1 MVIDTEIQPIN
12 LSVMKQIK
20 AILYLAVLTAM
31 VSACS
36 EDELAD
42 NTQPSGKVPMEFYAN
57 TDASTRTE
65 LTTGNAVYWEANDAI
80 SLFDPIGDNN
90 LFYTTESGPIVT
102 FTGEATPAEGTYY
115 ALYPYDE
122 NAQIE
127 GTTITTTLPAE
138 QDAREGSFAHGL
150 NPSIATADD
159 TNNLYFKNVCALVKF
174 TLDGSITTTIT
185 KATLCGNNGE
195 ALAGTLTIDA
205 SQENPIANVD
215 PEWAGI
221 EIALKGN
228 LIAGKTYYFVTAPAT
243 LNKGLTLSLYDD
255 KGNVWKKEGTQ
266 SATLTASRILNLGIM
281 QPENFIPAKGYEEI
295 NGIYHIYNA
304 DGLKAWASDA
314 DVLNKNVILEKDI
327 DLTNVDW
334 TPVGSDMNTG
344 TGYAGDFNGNG
355 KFIYNLV
362 VESNA
367 SNVGF
372 FGGLAEKAKVHNVKF
387 ANAQITATSGGA
399 YAGVIAGSSMGKIES
414 CNVRS
419 STISG
424 IYAGAIVGNNS
435 VQVNGCN
442 ALDVTIHADKQGGQ
456 AGGIAGVSHGKIE
469 YCTVSGKSLITANA
483 SNSRAGG
490 IVGYTSEEGGV
501 STSGRLLKCA
511 VDGATISGYWAGG
524 IAGENSF
531 GIVAQCIANRVT
543 VTHNTSET
551 SSRLG
556 GVVGYNTR
564 GDVVASYAAY
574 STIGRQDLTSEA
586 MGGIVG
592 YNYNGAASVYGCYST
607 HVSLMGTTQGSES
620 GVGSIAGYNS
630 GHIISC
636 YAILPDNVKDISL
649 VGKYTLYTAPEH
661 CVEAGNT
668 DYTTLIT
675 NVPNLIADD
684 KSVWEAAKI
693 WDLTASGSPAIISD
707 YICNPPANQP

>member
-1 MVIDTEIQPIN
+1 
-12 LSVMKQIK
+12 MKQIK
-20 AILYLAVLTAM
+20 AIFYLAVLTAM

-42 NTQPSGKVPMEFYAN
+42 NTQSSGKVPMEFYAN

-90 LFYTTESGPIVT
+90 RFYTTESGPSVT
-102 FTGEATPAEGTYY
+102 FTGKAAPVEGTYY
-115 ALYPYDE
+115 ALYPYDA
-122 NAQIE
+122 NAQIK

-138 QDAREGSFAHGL
+138 QMARAGSFAQGL
-150 NPSIATADD
+150 NPSVATADA
-159 TNNLYFKNVCALVKF
+159 TNNLCFKNVCALVKF
-174 TLDGSITTTIT
+174 TLVENITTTIT

-205 SQENPIANVD
+205 TASTPIAMADTSFGQTV
-215 PEWAGI
+215 I
-221 EIALKGN
+221 ELNGP
-228 LIAGKTYYFVTAPAT
+228 LTPGTTYYFVTAPAT
-243 LNKGLTLSLYDD
+243 LSNGLTLSFYDN
-255 KGNVWKKEGTQ
+255 KGGVWKKPGN
-266 SATLTASRILNLGIM
+266 ATAILEAGRILNLGIM

-314 DVLNKNVILEKDI
+314 DVLNKSVILEKDI
-327 DLTNVDW
+327 DLTGVEW

-344 TGYAGDFNGNG
+344 YTGDFNGNG

-362 VESNA
+362 VKSDA

-387 ANAQITATSGGA
+387 ANAQVTATSGAA

-419 STISG
+419 SQVAG
-424 IYAGAIVGNNS
+424 HYAGAIVGNNS

-442 ALDVTIHADKQGGQ
+442 ALDVEVSATHA
-456 AGGIAGVSHGKIE
+456 AGGIAGASYGKTE
-469 YCTVSGKSLITANA
+469 YCSVSGNSHITTTG
-483 SNSRAGG
+483 SSTRAGG
-490 IVGYTSEEGGV
+490 IIGTSSQEGGV

-511 VDGATISGYWAGG
+511 VDGATISGTMAGG

-543 VTHNTSET
+543 VTHNSSEAST
-551 SSRLG
+551 RLG

>member
-1 MVIDTEIQPIN
+1 
-12 LSVMKQIK
+12 MKQIK

-90 LFYTTESGPIVT
+90 RFYTTESGPSVT

-138 QDAREGSFAHGL
+138 QMARAGSFAQGL
-150 NPSIATADD
+150 NPSVATADA
-159 TNNLYFKNVCALVKF
+159 TNNLCFKNVCALVKF

-243 LNKGLTLSLYDD
+243 LNKGLILSLYDN

-266 SATLTASRILNLGIM
+266 SATLTASRILNLGTM
-281 QPENFIPAKGYEEI
+281 RLDNFEPAQGYEVI
-295 NGIYHIYNA
+295 DGTYHIYNA
-304 DGLKAWASDA
+304 DGLKVWASNA
-314 DVLNKNVILEKDI
+314 DVLNKSVILEKDI
-327 DLTNVDW
+327 DLTGVEW

-344 TGYAGDFNGNG
+344 YAGEFNGNG

-362 VESNA
+362 VESDA

-387 ANAQITATSGGA
+387 ANAQVTATSGAA

-419 STISG
+419 SQVAG
-424 IYAGAIVGNNS
+424 HYAGAIVGNNS
-435 VQVNGCN
+435 VQVNECN
-442 ALDVTIHADKQGGQ
+442 ALDVQVTATYA
-456 AGGIAGVSHGKIE
+456 AGGIAGVNYGKIE
-469 YCTVSGKSLITANA
+469 YCTLSGHSTIVANG
-483 SNSRAGG
+483 NSPRAGG
-490 IVGYTSEEGGV
+490 IVGETAEQSGV
-501 STSGRLLKCA
+501 TTSGRLLKCA
-511 VDGATISGYWAGG
+511 VDGAIISATWAGG

-531 GIVAQCIANRVT
+531 GIVAQCVANDVT
-543 VTHNTSET
+543 VIHQASNASFY
-551 SSRLG
+551 LG

-564 GDVVASYAAY
+564 GDVVASYSAY
-574 STIGRQDLTSEA
+574 STIGTEKLISEA

-592 YNYNGAASVYGCYST
+592 YNNNSSSNVYGCYST
-607 HVSLMGTTQGSES
+607 HVSLLGT
-620 GVGSIAGYNS
+620 VNNRGSIAGYTG
-630 GHIISC
+630 GHVTSC
-636 YAILPDNVKDISL
+636 YAVLPDDVTDVNL
-649 VGKYTLYTAPEH
+649 VGKSDTYAPDH
-661 CVEAGNT
+661 CVATGDINYSALT
-668 DYTTLIT
+668 D
-675 NVPNLIADD
+675 NVPNLTASDG
-684 KSVWEAAKI
+684 SVWEAVKI
-693 WDLTASGSPAIISD
+693 WDLTASGTPTIVST
-707 YICNPPANQP
+707 YICEPPATKP

>member
-1 MVIDTEIQPIN
+1 
-12 LSVMKQIK
+12 MKQIK

-65 LTTGNAVYWEANDAI
+65 LTTENAVHWEANDTI
-80 SLFDPIGDNN
+80 SLFDPTGANN
-90 LFYTTESGPIVT
+90 QFSTTQSGPSVT
-102 FTGEATPAEGTYY
+102 FTGEAIPAEGTYY
-115 ALYPYDE
+115 ALYPYDT
-122 NAQIE
+122 NAQIK

-138 QDAREGSFAHGL
+138 QMARAGSFAQGL
-150 NPSIATADD
+150 NPSVATADA
-159 TNNLYFKNVCALVKF
+159 TNNLCFKNVCALVKF

-205 SQENPIANVD
+205 SQENPITNVD

-266 SATLTASRILNLGIM
+266 SATLTASRILNLGTM
-281 QPENFIPAKGYEEI
+281 QPDNFEPAQGYEVI
-295 NGIYHIYNA
+295 DGTYHIYNA
-304 DGLKAWASDA
+304 DGLKVWASNA
-314 DVLNKNVILEKDI
+314 DVLNKSVILEKDI
-327 DLTNVDW
+327 DLTGVEW
-334 TPVGSDMNTG
+334 IPVGSDKNTG

-362 VESNA
+362 VESDA

-372 FGGLAEKAKVHNVKF
+372 FGGLAAGGTVHDVKF
-387 ANAQITATSGGA
+387 ANAQVTANSGGA

-419 STISG
+419 SQVTG
-424 IYAGAIVGNNS
+424 HYAGAIVGNNS

-442 ALDVTIHADKQGGQ
+442 ALDVEVSATHA
-456 AGGIAGVSHGKIE
+456 AGGIAGANYGKTE
-469 YCTVSGKSLITANA
+469 YCSVSGNSHITTTG
-483 SNSRAGG
+483 SSTRAGG
-490 IVGYTSEEGGV
+490 IVGISSQEGSV

-543 VTHNTSET
+543 VTHNSSQP

-564 GDVVASYAAY
+564 GDVVASYSAY
-574 STIGRQDLTSEA
+574 STIGTEKLISEA

-592 YNYNGAASVYGCYST
+592 YNNNSSSNVYGCYST
-607 HVSLMGTTQGSES
+607 HVSLLGT
-620 GVGSIAGYNS
+620 VNNRGSIAGYTG
-630 GHIISC
+630 GHVTSC
-636 YAILPDNVKDISL
+636 YAILPDGVTGISL
-649 VGKYTLYTAPEH
+649 VGGGSFSSDH
-661 CVEAGNT
+661 CVDAGGANYEVLVT
-668 DYTTLIT
+668 GVD
-675 NVPNLIADD
+675 NLTASDG
-684 KSVWEAAKI
+684 SVWEAVKI
-693 WDLTASGSPAIISD
+693 WDLTASGTPTIVST
-707 YICNPPANQP
+707 YICEPPATKP

>member
-1 MVIDTEIQPIN
+1 
-12 LSVMKQIK
+12 MKQIT

-57 TDASTRTE
+57 TDVSTRTE
-65 LTTGNAVYWEANDAI
+65 LITDNAVHWEANDAI
-80 SLFDPIGDNN
+80 SLFDPKGDNN
-90 LFYTTESGPIVT
+90 RFYTTESGPRVT
-102 FTGEATPAEGTYY
+102 FTGEATPADGTYY
-115 ALYPYDE
+115 ALYPYNT
-122 NAQIE
+122 NALIE

-138 QDAREGSFAHGL
+138 QDAREGSFAQGL
-150 NPSIATADD
+150 NPSVATADA
-159 TNNLYFKNVCALVKF
+159 TNSLYFKNVCALVKF
-174 TLDGSITTTIT
+174 TLAESATTTIT

-195 ALAGTLTIDA
+195 ALAGALTIDA
-205 SQENPIANVD
+205 AVSTPIAMADTNFGQTV
-215 PEWAGI
+215 I
-221 EIALKGN
+221 ELNGS
-228 LIAGKTYYFVTAPAT
+228 LTPGSTYYFVTAPVS
-243 LNKGLTLSLYDD
+243 LSKGLTLSLYDD
-255 KGNVWKKEGTQ
+255 KGNVWKKQ
-266 SATLTASRILNLGIM
+266 STTNATLKASHILNLGLI
-281 QPENFIPAKGYEEI
+281 IPGKFEPTQGYEMI
-295 NGIYHIYNA
+295 DDIYHIYNA
-304 DGLKAWASDA
+304 DGLKAWASNT
-314 DVLNKNVILEKDI
+314 DVLNKDVILEKDI
-327 DLTNVDW
+327 DLTGVEW

-344 TGYAGDFNGNG
+344 YAGEFNGNG
-355 KFIYNLV
+355 KFIYNLTINST
-362 VESNA
+362 E

-372 FGGLAEKAKVHNVKF
+372 FGGLAAGGTVHDVKF
-387 ANAQITATSGGA
+387 ANAQVTANSGGT

-419 STISG
+419 SQVTG
-424 IYAGAIVGNNS
+424 HYAGAIVGNNS

-442 ALDVTIHADKQGGQ
+442 ALDVEVSATHA
-456 AGGIAGVSHGKIE
+456 AGGIAGANYGKTE
-469 YCTVSGKSLITANA
+469 YCSVSGNSHITTTG
-483 SNSRAGG
+483 SSTRAGG
-490 IVGYTSEEGGV
+490 IVGISSQEGSV

-511 VDGATISGYWAGG
+511 VDGATILGTWAGG
-524 IAGENSF
+524 IAGDNSF

-543 VTHNTSET
+543 VIHNTSET

-668 DYTTLIT
+668 DYATLIT

-693 WDLTASGSPAIISD
+693 WDLTASGSPAIVSD

>member
-1 MVIDTEIQPIN
+1 
-12 LSVMKQIK
+12 MKQIK

-65 LTTGNAVYWEANDAI
+65 LTTGNAVYWEANDTI
-80 SLFDPIGDNN
+80 SLFDPTGANN
-90 LFYTTESGPIVT
+90 QFSTTQSGPSVT
-102 FTGEATPAEGTYY
+102 FTGEAIPAEGTYY
-115 ALYPYDE
+115 ALYPYDA
-122 NAQIE
+122 NAQIK

-138 QDAREGSFAHGL
+138 QDAREGSFAQGL
-150 NPSIATADD
+150 NPSVATADAQH
-159 TNNLYFKNVCALVKF
+159 NLCFKNVCALVKF
-174 TLDGSITTTIT
+174 TLVENITTTIT

-243 LNKGLTLSLYDD
+243 LNKGLILSLYDN

-266 SATLTASRILNLGIM
+266 SATLTASRILNLGTM
-281 QPENFIPAKGYEEI
+281 RLDNFEPAQGYEVI
-295 NGIYHIYNA
+295 DGTYHIYNA
-304 DGLKAWASDA
+304 DGLKVWASNA
-314 DVLNKNVILEKDI
+314 DVLNKSVILEKDI
-327 DLTNVDW
+327 DLTGVKW
-334 TPVGSDMNTG
+334 TSVGSDMNTG
-344 TGYAGDFNGNG
+344 TGYAGDFDGNG

-362 VESNA
+362 VKSDA

-387 ANAQITATSGGA
+387 ANAQVTATSGAA

-419 STISG
+419 SQVAG
-424 IYAGAIVGNNS
+424 HYAGAIVGNNS

-442 ALDVTIHADKQGGQ
+442 ALDVEVSATHA
-456 AGGIAGVSHGKIE
+456 AGGIAGANYGKTE
-469 YCTVSGKSLITANA
+469 YCSVSGNSHITTTG
-483 SNSRAGG
+483 SSTRAGG
-490 IVGYTSEEGGV
+490 IVGISSQEGSV

-511 VDGATISGYWAGG
+511 VDGATILGTWAGG
-524 IAGENSF
+524 IAGDNSF

-543 VTHNTSET
+543 VIHNTSET

>member
-1 MVIDTEIQPIN
+1 
-12 LSVMKQIK
+12 MKQIK

-42 NTQPSGKVPMEFYAN
+42 NTRPSGKVPMEFYAN

-90 LFYTTESGPIVT
+90 RFYTTESGPSVT
-102 FTGEATPAEGTYY
+102 FTGKAAPVEGTYY
-115 ALYPYDE
+115 ALYPYDA

-138 QDAREGSFAHGL
+138 QDAREGSFAQGL
-150 NPSIATADD
+150 NPSVATADA
-159 TNNLYFKNVCALVKF
+159 TNNLCFKNVCALVKF

-228 LIAGKTYYFVTAPAT
+228 LIAGKNYYFVTAPAT
-243 LNKGLTLSLYDD
+243 LSNGITLTLYNSDGYI
-255 KGNVWKKEGTQ
+255 WKREGTQ
-266 SATLTASRILNLGIM
+266 SATFTASRILNLGTM
-281 QPENFIPAKGYEEI
+281 QPDEFEPEQGYEVI
-295 NGIYHIYNA
+295 DGTYHIYNA
-304 DGLKAWASDA
+304 KGLQAWASDT
-314 DVLNKNVILEKDI
+314 DVLNKSVILEKDI

-334 TPVGSDMNTG
+334 TPVGSNMNTG
-344 TGYAGDFNGNG
+344 TGYAGDFDGNG

-362 VESNA
+362 VESDA

-387 ANAQITATSGGA
+387 ANAQVTATSGAA

-419 STISG
+419 SQVAG
-424 IYAGAIVGNNS
+424 HYAGAIVGNNS

-442 ALDVTIHADKQGGQ
+442 ALDVEVSATHA
-456 AGGIAGVSHGKIE
+456 AGGIAGASYGKTE
-469 YCTVSGKSLITANA
+469 YCSVSGNSHITTTG
-483 SNSRAGG
+483 SSTRAGG
-490 IVGYTSEEGGV
+490 IIGTSSQEGGV

-543 VTHNTSET
+543 VTHNSSQP

-564 GDVVASYAAY
+564 GDVVASYSAY
-574 STIGRQDLTSEA
+574 STIGTEKLISEA

-592 YNYNGAASVYGCYST
+592 YNNNSSSNVYGCYST
-607 HVSLMGTTQGSES
+607 HVSLLGT
-620 GVGSIAGYNS
+620 VNNRGSIAGYTG
-630 GHIISC
+630 GHVTSC
-636 YAILPDNVKDISL
+636 YAILPDGVTGISL
-649 VGKYTLYTAPEH
+649 VGGGSFSSDH
-661 CVEAGNT
+661 CVDAGGANYEVLVT
-668 DYTTLIT
+668 GVD
-675 NVPNLIADD
+675 NLTASDG
-684 KSVWEAAKI
+684 SVWEAVKI
-693 WDLTASGSPAIISD
+693 WDLTASGTPTIVST
-707 YICNPPANQP
+707 YICEPPATKP

>member
-1 MVIDTEIQPIN
+1 
-12 LSVMKQIK
+12 MKQIK

-65 LTTGNAVYWEANDAI
+65 LTTGNAVYWEANDTI

-90 LFYTTESGPIVT
+90 RFYTTESGPSVT
-102 FTGEATPAEGTYY
+102 FTGKAAPAEGTYY
-115 ALYPYDE
+115 ALYPYDT

-138 QDAREGSFAHGL
+138 QDAREGSFAQGL
-150 NPSIATADD
+150 NPSVATADA

-205 SQENPIANVD
+205 TASTPIAMADTSFGQTV
-215 PEWAGI
+215 I
-221 EIALKGN
+221 ELNGPFTP
-228 LIAGKTYYFVTAPAT
+228 GTTYYFVTAPAT
-243 LNKGLTLSLYDD
+243 LSNGLTLSFYDN
-255 KGNVWKKEGTQ
+255 KGGVWKKPGN
-266 SATLTASRILNLGIM
+266 ATAILEAGRILNLGIM

-304 DGLKAWASDA
+304 DGLKVWASNA
-314 DVLNKNVILEKDI
+314 DVLNKSVILEKDI
-327 DLTNVDW
+327 DLTGVKW
-334 TPVGSDMNTG
+334 TSVGSDMNTG
-344 TGYAGDFNGNG
+344 TGYAGDFDGNG

-362 VESNA
+362 VKSDA

-372 FGGLAEKAKVHNVKF
+372 FGGLAAGGTVHDMKF
-387 ANAQITATSGGA
+387 ANAQVTANSGGA

-419 STISG
+419 SQVAG
-424 IYAGAIVGNNS
+424 HYAGAIVGNNS

-442 ALDVTIHADKQGGQ
+442 ALDVEVSATHA
-456 AGGIAGVSHGKIE
+456 AGGIAGASYGKTE
-469 YCTVSGKSLITANA
+469 YCSVSGNSHITTTG
-483 SNSRAGG
+483 SSTRAGG
-490 IVGYTSEEGGV
+490 IIGTSSQEGGV

-511 VDGATISGYWAGG
+511 VDGATISGTMAGG

-543 VTHNTSET
+543 VTHNSSEAST
-551 SSRLG
+551 RLG

>member
-1 MVIDTEIQPIN
+1 
-12 LSVMKQIK
+12 MKQIK

-90 LFYTTESGPIVT
+90 RFYTTESGPSVT
-102 FTGEATPAEGTYY
+102 FTGKAAPVEGTYY
-115 ALYPYDE
+115 ALYPYDA
-122 NAQIE
+122 NAQIK

-138 QDAREGSFAHGL
+138 QMARAGSFAQGL
-150 NPSIATADD
+150 NPSVATADA

-266 SATLTASRILNLGIM
+266 SATLTASRILNLGTM
-281 QPENFIPAKGYEEI
+281 RLDNFEPAQGYEEI

-304 DGLKAWASDA
+304 DGLKAWASNA
-314 DVLNKNVILEKDI
+314 DVLNKSVILEKDI
-327 DLTNVDW
+327 DLTGVEW

-344 TGYAGDFNGNG
+344 YTGDFNGNG

-372 FGGLAEKAKVHNVKF
+372 FSGLAAGGTVHDVKF
-387 ANAQITATSGGA
+387 ANAQITATSEAA
-399 YAGVIAGSSMGKIES
+399 YAGVIAGSSLGRIDS
-414 CNVRS
+414 CNVRN
-419 STISG
+419 STVSG
-424 IYAGAIVGNNS
+424 KYAGAIVGNNS

-442 ALDVTIHADKQGGQ
+442 ALDVTVHADQQDGQ

-469 YCTVSGKSLITANA
+469 YCTVSGQSFITANA

-490 IVGYTSEEGGV
+490 IAGYTSEEGSV

-511 VDGATISGYWAGG
+511 VDGATISGTWAGG
-524 IAGENSF
+524 IAGDNSF

-543 VTHNTSET
+543 VTHNLSEAST
-551 SSRLG
+551 RLG

-574 STIGRQDLTSEA
+574 STIGGQDLTSEA

-592 YNYNGAASVYGCYST
+592 YNYNKTASVYGCYAT
-607 HVSLMGTTQGSES
+607 HVSLMGTTQGNES
-620 GVGSIAGYNS
+620 GVGSIAGYTS

-636 YAILPDNVKDISL
+636 YAILPDNAKDISL
-649 VGKYTLYTAPEH
+649 VGKYTLYAPEH

-668 DYTTLIT
+668 DYTTLISD
-675 NVPNLIADD
+675 VPNLTADD

-693 WDLTASGSPAIISD
+693 WDLTASGSPAIVST

>member
-1 MVIDTEIQPIN
+1 
-12 LSVMKQIK
+12 MKQIK
-20 AILYLAVLTAM
+20 AIFYLAVLTAM

-65 LTTGNAVYWEANDAI
+65 LTTDNAVHWEANDTI

-90 LFYTTESGPIVT
+90 RFYTTQSGPIVT

-150 NPSIATADD
+150 NPSVATADA

-228 LIAGKTYYFVTAPAT
+228 LIAGKNYYFVTAPAT
-243 LNKGLTLSLYDD
+243 LSNGITLTLYNSDGYI
-255 KGNVWKKEGTQ
+255 WKREGTQ
-266 SATLTASRILNLGIM
+266 SATFTASRILNLGTM
-281 QPENFIPAKGYEEI
+281 QPGKFEPEQGYEVI
-295 NGIYHIYNA
+295 DGTYHIYNA
-304 DGLKAWASDA
+304 KGLQAWASDT
-314 DVLNKNVILEKDI
+314 DVLNKSVILEKDI

-344 TGYAGDFNGNG
+344 TGYAGDFDGNG

-387 ANAQITATSGGA
+387 ANAQVTATSGAA

-442 ALDVTIHADKQGGQ
+442 ALNVTIHADKQGGQ

-607 HVSLMGTTQGSES
+607 HVSLQGSVNGDEA
-620 GVGSIAGYNS
+620 GIGSIAGYTS
-630 GHIISC
+630 GHVTSC
-636 YAILPDNVKDISL
+636 YAILPDEVTGISL
-649 VGKYTLYTAPEH
+649 VGKGASNIDHCVAAGQGNYGTLIEGVDDLKAGDGSVWKAIEIWQFNAGETAPAINAEYLG
-661 CVEAGNT
+661 ENT
-668 DYTTLIT
+668 
-675 NVPNLIADD
+675 
-684 KSVWEAAKI
+684 
-693 WDLTASGSPAIISD
+693 
-707 YICNPPANQP
+707 AN

>member
-1 MVIDTEIQPIN
+1 
-12 LSVMKQIK
+12 MKQIK

-57 TDASTRTE
+57 TDASTRTI
-65 LTTGNAVYWEANDAI
+65 LTTDNAVHWEANDTI
-80 SLFDPIGDNN
+80 SLFDPTGANN
-90 LFYTTESGPIVT
+90 QFSTTQSGPSVT
-102 FTGEATPAEGTYY
+102 FTGEAIPAEGTYY
-115 ALYPYDE
+115 ALYPYDA
-122 NAQIE
+122 NAQIK

-255 KGNVWKKEGTQ
+255 KGNVWKKQ
-266 SATLTASRILNLGIM
+266 STTNATLKASHILNLGPII
-281 QPENFIPAKGYEEI
+281 PGNFEPTQGYEMI
-295 NGIYHIYNA
+295 DGIYHIYNA
-304 DGLKAWASDA
+304 KGLQAWAQEIIADA
-314 DVLNKNVILEKDI
+314 NVLNKDVILEKDI
-327 DLTNVDW
+327 DLTGVEW
-334 TPVGSDMNTG
+334 TPVGSDKNTG

-372 FGGLAEKAKVHNVKF
+372 FGGLAAGGTVHDVKF
-387 ANAQITATSGGA
+387 ANAKVSSSNGA
-399 YAGVIAGSSMGKIES
+399 SYVGVVAGASLGKIED
-414 CNVRS
+414 CNVRNS
-419 STISG
+419 EVSG
-424 IYAGAIVGNNS
+424 NYAGAITGNNS
-435 VQVNGCN
+435 LQVNECN
-442 ALDVTIHADKQGGQ
+442 ALDVQVTATYA
-456 AGGIAGVSHGKIE
+456 AGGIAGVNYGKIE
-469 YCTVSGKSLITANA
+469 YCTLSGHSTIVANG
-483 SNSRAGG
+483 SSPRAGG
-490 IVGYTSEEGGV
+490 IVGETAEQSGV
-501 STSGRLLKCA
+501 TTSGRLLKCA
-511 VDGATISGYWAGG
+511 VDGAIISATWAGG

-531 GIVAQCIANRVT
+531 GIVAQCVANDVT
-543 VTHNTSET
+543 VIHQASNA
-551 SSRLG
+551 SSYLG

-564 GDVVASYAAY
+564 GDVVASYSAY
-574 STIGRQDLTSEA
+574 STIGTEKLISAA

-592 YNYNGAASVYGCYST
+592 YNNNSSSNVYGCYST
-607 HVSLMGTTQGSES
+607 HVSLLGTINDK
-620 GVGSIAGYNS
+620 GSIAGYTS
-630 GHIISC
+630 GHVTSC
-636 YAILPDNVKDISL
+636 YAVLPDDVTDVNL
-649 VGKYTLYTAPEH
+649 VGKSGTYAPDH
-661 CVEAGNT
+661 CVATGDINYSALT
-668 DYTTLIT
+668 D
-675 NVPNLIADD
+675 NVPNLTASDG
-684 KSVWEAAKI
+684 SVWEAAKI
-693 WDLTASGSPAIISD
+693 WDLTASGTPTIVST
-707 YICNPPANQP
+707 YICEPPATKP

>member
-1 MVIDTEIQPIN
+1 
-12 LSVMKQIK
+12 MKQVT

-57 TDASTRTE
+57 TDASTRTI
-65 LTTGNAVYWEANDAI
+65 LTTDNAVHWEANDTI
-80 SLFDPIGDNN
+80 SLFDPKGDNN
-90 LFYTTESGPIVT
+90 RFYTTESGPSVT

-266 SATLTASRILNLGIM
+266 SATLTASRILNLGTM
-281 QPENFIPAKGYEEI
+281 RLDNFEPAQGYEVI
-295 NGIYHIYNA
+295 DGTYHIYNA
-304 DGLKAWASDA
+304 DGLKVWASNA
-314 DVLNKNVILEKDI
+314 DVLNKSVILEKDI
-327 DLTNVDW
+327 DLTGVKW
-334 TPVGSDMNTG
+334 TSVGSDMNTG

-362 VESNA
+362 VESDA

-372 FGGLAEKAKVHNVKF
+372 FGGLAAGGTVHDMKF
-387 ANAQITATSGGA
+387 ANAQVTANSGGA

-419 STISG
+419 SQVAG
-424 IYAGAIVGNNS
+424 HYAGAITGNNS
-435 VQVNGCN
+435 LQVNECN
-442 ALDVTIHADKQGGQ
+442 ALDVQVTATYA
-456 AGGIAGVSHGKIE
+456 AGGIAGVNYGKIE
-469 YCTVSGKSLITANA
+469 YCTLSGHSTIVANG
-483 SNSRAGG
+483 SSPRAGG
-490 IVGYTSEEGGV
+490 IVGETAEQSGV
-501 STSGRLLKCA
+501 TTSGRLLKCA
-511 VDGATISGYWAGG
+511 VDGAIISATWAGG

-531 GIVAQCIANRVT
+531 GIVAQCVANDVT
-543 VTHNTSET
+543 VIHQASNA
-551 SSRLG
+551 SSYLG

-564 GDVVASYAAY
+564 GDVVASYSAY
-574 STIGRQDLTSEA
+574 STIGTEKLISAA

-592 YNYNGAASVYGCYST
+592 YNNNSSSNVYGCYST
-607 HVSLMGTTQGSES
+607 HVSLLGT
-620 GVGSIAGYNS
+620 VNNRGSIAGYTG
-630 GHIISC
+630 GHVTSC
-636 YAILPDNVKDISL
+636 YAILPDGVTGISL
-649 VGKYTLYTAPEH
+649 VGGGSFSSDH
-661 CVEAGNT
+661 CVDAGGANYEVLVT
-668 DYTTLIT
+668 GVD
-675 NVPNLIADD
+675 NLTASDG
-684 KSVWEAAKI
+684 SVWEAVKI
-693 WDLTASGSPAIISD
+693 WDLTASGTPTIVST
-707 YICNPPANQP
+707 YICEPPATKP

>member
-1 MVIDTEIQPIN
+1 
-12 LSVMKQIK
+12 MKQIK

-57 TDASTRTE
+57 TDASTRTI
-65 LTTGNAVYWEANDAI
+65 LTTDNAVHWEANDAI
-80 SLFDPIGDNN
+80 SLFDPTGANN
-90 LFYTTESGPIVT
+90 QFSTTQSGPIVT

-150 NPSIATADD
+150 NPSIATADA
-159 TNNLYFKNVCALVKF
+159 TNNLCFKNVCALVKF
-174 TLDGSITTTIT
+174 TLVENITTTIT

-228 LIAGKTYYFVTAPAT
+228 LIAGKNYYFVTAPAT
-243 LNKGLTLSLYDD
+243 LSNGITLTLYNSDGYI
-255 KGNVWKKEGTQ
+255 WKREGTQ
-266 SATLTASRILNLGIM
+266 SATFTASRILNLGTM
-281 QPENFIPAKGYEEI
+281 QPDEFEPEQGYEVI
-295 NGIYHIYNA
+295 DGTYHIYNA
-304 DGLKAWASDA
+304 KGLQAWASDT
-314 DVLNKNVILEKDI
+314 DVLNKSVILEKDI

-334 TPVGSDMNTG
+334 TPVGSNMNTG
-344 TGYAGDFNGNG
+344 TGYARDFDGNG

-362 VESNA
+362 VESDA

-372 FGGLAEKAKVHNVKF
+372 FGGLAAGGTVHDVKF
-387 ANAQITATSGGA
+387 ANAQVTATSGTA
-399 YAGVIAGSSMGKIES
+399 YAGVIAGTSLGRIDN
-414 CNVRS
+414 CNVRN
-419 STISG
+419 STVSG

-442 ALDVTIHADKQGGQ
+442 ALNVTIHADKQGGQ

-469 YCTVSGKSLITANA
+469 YCTVSGQSFITANA

-490 IVGYTSEEGGV
+490 IAGYTSEEGSV

-511 VDGATISGYWAGG
+511 VDGATISGTWAGG
-524 IAGENSF
+524 IAGDNSF

-543 VTHNTSET
+543 VTHNSSEKST
-551 SSRLG
+551 RLG

-592 YNYNGAASVYGCYST
+592 YNYNGAASVYGCYAT

-620 GVGSIAGYNS
+620 GVGSIAGYTS

-636 YAILPDNVKDISL
+636 YAILPDNAKDISL
-649 VGKYTLYTAPEH
+649 VGKYTSYAPEH

-668 DYTTLIT
+668 DYATLTT

-693 WDLTASGSPAIISD
+693 WDLTASGSPAIVST
-707 YICNPPANQP
+707 YICNPPANLP

>member
-1 MVIDTEIQPIN
+1 
-12 LSVMKQIK
+12 MKQIK

-42 NTQPSGKVPMEFYAN
+42 NTRPSGKVPMEFYAN

-65 LTTGNAVYWEANDAI
+65 LTTGNAVYWEANDTI
-80 SLFDPIGDNN
+80 SLFDPNGDNN
-90 LFYTTESGPIVT
+90 RFYTTESGPSVT
-102 FTGEATPAEGTYY
+102 FTGEATPVEGTYY
-115 ALYPYDE
+115 ALYPYDA
-122 NAQIE
+122 NAQIK

-138 QDAREGSFAHGL
+138 QDAREGSFAQGL
-150 NPSIATADD
+150 NPSVATADA
-159 TNNLYFKNVCALVKF
+159 TNNLCFKNVCALVKF
-174 TLDGSITTTIT
+174 TLVENITTTIT

-228 LIAGKTYYFVTAPAT
+228 LIAGKNYYFVTAPAT
-243 LNKGLTLSLYDD
+243 LSNGITLTLYNSDGYI
-255 KGNVWKKEGTQ
+255 WKREGTQ
-266 SATLTASRILNLGIM
+266 SATFTASRILNLGTM
-281 QPENFIPAKGYEEI
+281 QPDEFEPEQGYEVI
-295 NGIYHIYNA
+295 DGTYHIYNA
-304 DGLKAWASDA
+304 KGLQAWASDT
-314 DVLNKNVILEKDI
+314 DVLNKSVILEKDI

-334 TPVGSDMNTG
+334 TPVGSNMNTG
-344 TGYAGDFNGNG
+344 TGYVGDFDGNG

-362 VESNA
+362 VESDA

-387 ANAQITATSGGA
+387 ANAQVTATCGAA

-419 STISG
+419 SQVAG
-424 IYAGAIVGNNS
+424 HYAGAIVGNNS

-442 ALDVTIHADKQGGQ
+442 ALDVEVSATHA
-456 AGGIAGVSHGKIE
+456 AGGIAGASYGKTE
-469 YCTVSGKSLITANA
+469 YCSVSGNSHITTTG
-483 SNSRAGG
+483 SSTRAGG
-490 IVGYTSEEGGV
+490 IIGTSSQEGGV

-543 VTHNTSET
+543 VTHNSSQP

-564 GDVVASYAAY
+564 GDVVASYSAY
-574 STIGRQDLTSEA
+574 STIGTEKLISEA

-592 YNYNGAASVYGCYST
+592 YNNNSSSNVYGCYST
-607 HVSLMGTTQGSES
+607 HVSLLGT
-620 GVGSIAGYNS
+620 VNNRGSIAGYTG
-630 GHIISC
+630 GHVTSC
-636 YAILPDNVKDISL
+636 YAILPDGVTGISL
-649 VGKYTLYTAPEH
+649 VGGGSFSSDH
-661 CVEAGNT
+661 CVDAGGANYEVLVT
-668 DYTTLIT
+668 GVD
-675 NVPNLIADD
+675 NLTASDG
-684 KSVWEAAKI
+684 SVWEAVKI
-693 WDLTASGSPAIISD
+693 WDLTASGTPTIVST
-707 YICNPPANQP
+707 YICEPPATKP

>member
-1 MVIDTEIQPIN
+1 
-12 LSVMKQIK
+12 MKQIK

-90 LFYTTESGPIVT
+90 RFYTTESGPSVT

-115 ALYPYDE
+115 ALYPYDA

-138 QDAREGSFAHGL
+138 QMARAGSFAQGL
-150 NPSIATADD
+150 NPSVATADA
-159 TNNLYFKNVCALVKF
+159 TNNLCFKNVCALVKF

-243 LNKGLTLSLYDD
+243 LNKGLILSLYDN

-266 SATLTASRILNLGIM
+266 SATLTASRILNLGTM
-281 QPENFIPAKGYEEI
+281 RLDNFEPAQGYEVI
-295 NGIYHIYNA
+295 DGTYHIYNA
-304 DGLKAWASDA
+304 DGLKVWASNA
-314 DVLNKNVILEKDI
+314 DVLNKSVILEKDI
-327 DLTNVDW
+327 DLTGVEW

-344 TGYAGDFNGNG
+344 YTGDFNGNG

-362 VESNA
+362 VESDA

-387 ANAQITATSGGA
+387 ANAQVTANSGGA

-419 STISG
+419 SQVAG
-424 IYAGAIVGNNS
+424 HYAGAITGNNS
-435 VQVNGCN
+435 LQVNECN
-442 ALDVTIHADKQGGQ
+442 ALDVQVTATYA
-456 AGGIAGVSHGKIE
+456 AGGIAGVNYGKIE
-469 YCTVSGKSLITANA
+469 YCTLSGHSAIVANG
-483 SNSRAGG
+483 NSPRAGG
-490 IVGYTSEEGGV
+490 IVGETAEQSGV
-501 STSGRLLKCA
+501 TTSGRLLKCA
-511 VDGATISGYWAGG
+511 VDGAIISATWAGG

-531 GIVAQCIANRVT
+531 GIVAQCVANDVT
-543 VTHNTSET
+543 VIHQASNA
-551 SSRLG
+551 SSYLG

-564 GDVVASYAAY
+564 GDVVASYSAY
-574 STIGRQDLTSEA
+574 STIGTEKLISAA

-592 YNYNGAASVYGCYST
+592 YNNNSSSNVYGCYST
-607 HVSLMGTTQGSES
+607 HVSLLGTINDK
-620 GVGSIAGYNS
+620 GSIAGYTS
-630 GHIISC
+630 GHVTSC
-636 YAILPDNVKDISL
+636 YAVLPDDVTDVNL
-649 VGKYTLYTAPEH
+649 VGKSGTYAPDH
-661 CVEAGNT
+661 CVATGDINYSALT
-668 DYTTLIT
+668 D
-675 NVPNLIADD
+675 NVPNLTASDG
-684 KSVWEAAKI
+684 SVWEAAKI
-693 WDLTASGSPAIISD
+693 WDLTASGTPTIVST
-707 YICNPPANQP
+707 YICEPPATKP

>member
-65 LTTGNAVYWEANDAI
+65 LTTENAVHWEANDAI
-80 SLFDPIGDNN
+80 SLFDPKGNN
-90 LFYTTESGPIVT
+90 NRFYTTESGPRVT
-102 FTGEATPAEGTYY
+102 FTGEATPADGTYY
-115 ALYPYDE
+115 ALYPYNT

-138 QDAREGSFAHGL
+138 QDAREGSFAQGL
-150 NPSIATADD
+150 NPSVATADA

-195 ALAGTLTIDA
+195 ALAGTVTIDA
-205 SQENPIANVD
+205 SQENPITNVD

-243 LNKGLTLSLYDD
+243 LSKGLTLSLYDD
-255 KGNVWKKEGTQ
+255 KGNVWKKQ
-266 SATLTASRILNLGIM
+266 STTNATLTASRILNLGTM
-281 QPENFIPAKGYEEI
+281 RLDNFEPAQGYEVI
-295 NGIYHIYNA
+295 DGTYHIYNA
-304 DGLKAWASDA
+304 DGLKVWASNA
-314 DVLNKNVILEKDI
+314 DVLNKSVILEKDI
-327 DLTNVDW
+327 DLTGVEW

-344 TGYAGDFNGNG
+344 YAGEFNGNG

-362 VESNA
+362 VESDA

-372 FGGLAEKAKVHNVKF
+372 FGGLAAGGTVHDVKF
-387 ANAQITATSGGA
+387 ANAQVTATSGTA
-399 YAGVIAGSSMGKIES
+399 YAGVIAGTSLGRIDN
-414 CNVRS
+414 CNVRN
-419 STISG
+419 STVSG

-442 ALDVTIHADKQGGQ
+442 ALNVTIHADKQGGQ

-469 YCTVSGKSLITANA
+469 YCTVSGQSFITANA

-490 IVGYTSEEGGV
+490 IAGYTSEEGSV

-511 VDGATISGYWAGG
+511 VDGATISGTWAGG
-524 IAGENSF
+524 IAGDNSF

-543 VTHNTSET
+543 VTHNSSEKST
-551 SSRLG
+551 RLG

-592 YNYNGAASVYGCYST
+592 YNYNGAASVYGCYAT

-693 WDLTASGSPAIISD
+693 WDLTASGSPAIVSD

>member
-1 MVIDTEIQPIN
+1 
-12 LSVMKQIK
+12 MKQIK
-20 AILYLAVLTAM
+20 AILYLTVLTAM

-90 LFYTTESGPIVT
+90 RFYTTESGPSVT

-115 ALYPYDE
+115 ALYPYDT

-243 LNKGLTLSLYDD
+243 LNKGLILSLYDN
-255 KGNVWKKEGTQ
+255 KGNVWKKQ
-266 SATLTASRILNLGIM
+266 STTNATLKASHILNLGPI
-281 QPENFIPAKGYEEI
+281 IPGKFEPTQGYEMI
-295 NGIYHIYNA
+295 DGIYHIYNA
-304 DGLKAWASDA
+304 KGLQAWAQEIIA
-314 DVLNKNVILEKDI
+314 NANVLNKDVILEKDI
-327 DLTNVDW
+327 DLTGVDW
-334 TPVGSDMNTG
+334 TPVGRDMNTG
-344 TGYAGDFNGNG
+344 TGYAGDFDGNG

-387 ANAQITATSGGA
+387 ANAQVTATSGAA

-419 STISG
+419 SQVAG
-424 IYAGAIVGNNS
+424 HYAGAIVGNNS

-442 ALDVTIHADKQGGQ
+442 ALDVEVSATHA
-456 AGGIAGVSHGKIE
+456 AGGIAGASYGKTE
-469 YCTVSGKSLITANA
+469 YCSVSGNSHITTTG
-483 SNSRAGG
+483 SSTRAGG
-490 IVGYTSEEGGV
+490 IIGTSSQEGGV

-511 VDGATISGYWAGG
+511 VDGATISGTWAGG
-524 IAGENSF
+524 IAGDNSF
-531 GIVAQCIANRVT
+531 GIVAQCIAHKVI
-543 VTHNTSET
+543 VTHTSDEA
-551 SSRLG
+551 SFRLG

-564 GDVVASYAAY
+564 GNVVACYAAY
-574 STIGRQDLTSEA
+574 STVGGQGLTSEA

-592 YNYNGAASVYGCYST
+592 YNNNKNAYVYGCYST
-607 HVSLMGTTQGSES
+607 HVLILGSVNGDEA
-620 GVGSIAGYNS
+620 GIGSIAGYTS
-630 GHIISC
+630 GHVTSC
-636 YAILPDNVKDISL
+636 YAILPDEVTGIGL
-649 VGKYTLYTAPEH
+649 VGKGTSNIDH
-661 CVEAGNT
+661 CVEAGQSN
-668 DYTTLIT
+668 YRILIE
-675 NVPNLIADD
+675 NVSDLNDD
-684 KSVWEAAKI
+684 DGSVWKAAEI
-693 WDLTASGSPAIISD
+693 WQFNAGETAPAINAE
-707 YICNPPANQP
+707 YIGENTAN

>member
-1 MVIDTEIQPIN
+1 
-12 LSVMKQIK
+12 MKQIK

-57 TDASTRTE
+57 TDASTRTI
-65 LTTGNAVYWEANDAI
+65 LTTDNAVHWEANDAI
-80 SLFDPIGDNN
+80 SLFDPTGANN
-90 LFYTTESGPIVT
+90 QFSTTQSGPIVT

-215 PEWAGI
+215 PEWARI

-243 LNKGLTLSLYDD
+243 LNKGLILSLYDN
-255 KGNVWKKEGTQ
+255 KGNVWKKEGTR
-266 SATLTASRILNLGIM
+266 SATLTASRILNLGTM
-281 QPENFIPAKGYEEI
+281 RLDNFEPAQGYEVI
-295 NGIYHIYNA
+295 DGTYHIYNA
-304 DGLKAWASDA
+304 DGLKVWASNA
-314 DVLNKNVILEKDI
+314 DVLNKSVILEKDI
-327 DLTNVDW
+327 DLTGVKW
-334 TPVGSDMNTG
+334 TSVGSDMNTG

-372 FGGLAEKAKVHNVKF
+372 FGGLAAGGTVHDMKF
-387 ANAQITATSGGA
+387 ANAQVTATSGAA

-419 STISG
+419 SQVAG
-424 IYAGAIVGNNS
+424 HYAGAIVGNNS

-442 ALDVTIHADKQGGQ
+442 ALDVEVSATHA
-456 AGGIAGVSHGKIE
+456 AGGIAGANYGKTE
-469 YCTVSGKSLITANA
+469 YCSVSGNSHITTTG
-483 SNSRAGG
+483 SSTRAGG
-490 IVGYTSEEGGV
+490 IVGISSQEGSV

-511 VDGATISGYWAGG
+511 VDGATILGTWAGG
-524 IAGENSF
+524 IAGDNSF

-543 VTHNTSET
+543 VIHNTSET

>member
-1 MVIDTEIQPIN
+1 
-12 LSVMKQIK
+12 MKQIT

-65 LTTGNAVYWEANDAI
+65 LTTENAVYWEANDAI
-80 SLFDPIGDNN
+80 SLFNPTGTNN
-90 LFYTTESGPIVT
+90 QFSTTQSGPSVT
-102 FTGEATPAEGTYY
+102 FTGEATPAKGTYY
-115 ALYPYDE
+115 ALYPYDA

-138 QDAREGSFAHGL
+138 QMAREGSFAQGL
-150 NPSIATADD
+150 NPSVATADA

-174 TLDGSITTTIT
+174 TLAERATTTIT
-185 KATLCGNNGE
+185 KATLYGNNGE
-195 ALAGTLTIDA
+195 ALAGALTIDA
-205 SQENPIANVD
+205 AVSTPIAMADTNFGQTV
-215 PEWAGI
+215 I
-221 EIALKGN
+221 ELNGP
-228 LIAGKTYYFVTAPAT
+228 LSPGTTYYFVTAPIS
-243 LNKGLTLSLYDD
+243 LSNGLTLSLYDD

-266 SATLTASRILNLGIM
+266 SATLTASRILNLGTVK
-281 QPENFIPAKGYEEI
+281 PDNFIPAKGYEEI

-304 DGLKAWASDA
+304 DGLKVWALNA

-327 DLTNVDW
+327 DLTGVEW

-344 TGYAGDFNGNG
+344 YAGEFNGNG
-355 KFIYNLV
+355 KFIYNLTINST
-362 VESNA
+362 E

-372 FGGLAEKAKVHNVKF
+372 FGGLAAGGTVHDVKF
-387 ANAQITATSGGA
+387 ANAQVTATSEGA
-399 YAGVIAGSSMGKIES
+399 YAGVIAGASMGKIES

-442 ALDVTIHADKQGGQ
+442 ALDVTVHANQENGQ

-469 YCTVSGKSLITANA
+469 YCTVSGQSFITANA

-490 IVGYTSEEGGV
+490 IAGYTSEEGSV

-511 VDGATISGYWAGG
+511 VDGATISGTWAGG
-524 IAGENSF
+524 IAGDNSF

-543 VTHNTSET
+543 VTHNLSEKST
-551 SSRLG
+551 RLG

-574 STIGRQDLTSEA
+574 STIGRQNLTSEA

-592 YNYNGAASVYGCYST
+592 YNYNGAASVYGCYAT
-607 HVSLMGTTQGSES
+607 HVSLMGTTQGNES
-620 GVGSIAGYNS
+620 GVGSIAGYTS

-636 YAILPDNVKDISL
+636 YAILPDNAKDISL
-649 VGKYTLYTAPEH
+649 VGKYTSYAPEH

-668 DYTTLIT
+668 DYATLTT

>member
-1 MVIDTEIQPIN
+1 
-12 LSVMKQIK
+12 MKQIK

-90 LFYTTESGPIVT
+90 RFYTTESGPSVT

-115 ALYPYDE
+115 ALYPYDT
-122 NAQIE
+122 NAQIK

-138 QDAREGSFAHGL
+138 QDAREGSFAQGL
-150 NPSIATADD
+150 NPSVATADAQH
-159 TNNLYFKNVCALVKF
+159 NLCFKKVCALVKF
-174 TLDGSITTTIT
+174 TLVENITTTIT

-205 SQENPIANVD
+205 TASTPIAMADTSFGQTV
-215 PEWAGI
+215 I
-221 EIALKGN
+221 ELNGP
-228 LIAGKTYYFVTAPAT
+228 LTPGTTYYFVTAPAT
-243 LNKGLTLSLYDD
+243 LSNGLTLSFYDN
-255 KGNVWKKEGTQ
+255 KGGVWKKPGN
-266 SATLTASRILNLGIM
+266 ATAILEAGRILNLGIM

-304 DGLKAWASDA
+304 DGLKAWASNA
-314 DVLNKNVILEKDI
+314 DVLNKSVILEKDI
-327 DLTNVDW
+327 DLTGVEW

-344 TGYAGDFNGNG
+344 YAGEFNGNG

-362 VESNA
+362 VESDA

-387 ANAQITATSGGA
+387 ANAQVTATSGAA

-419 STISG
+419 SQVAG
-424 IYAGAIVGNNS
+424 HYAGAIVGNNS

-442 ALDVTIHADKQGGQ
+442 ALDVQVTATYA
-456 AGGIAGVSHGKIE
+456 AGGIAGVNYGKIE
-469 YCTVSGKSLITANA
+469 YCTLSGHSTIVANG
-483 SNSRAGG
+483 SSPRAGG
-490 IVGYTSEEGGV
+490 IVGETAEQSGV
-501 STSGRLLKCA
+501 TTSGRLLKCA
-511 VDGATISGYWAGG
+511 VDGAIISATWAGG

-531 GIVAQCIANRVT
+531 GIVAQCVANDVT
-543 VTHNTSET
+543 VIHQASNA
-551 SSRLG
+551 SSYLG

-564 GDVVASYAAY
+564 GDVVASYSAY
-574 STIGRQDLTSEA
+574 STIGTEKLISEA

-592 YNYNGAASVYGCYST
+592 YNNNSSSNVYGCYST
-607 HVSLMGTTQGSES
+607 HVSLLGT
-620 GVGSIAGYNS
+620 VNNRGSIAGYTG
-630 GHIISC
+630 GHVTSC
-636 YAILPDNVKDISL
+636 YAILPDGVTGISL
-649 VGKYTLYTAPEH
+649 VGGGSFSSDH
-661 CVEAGNT
+661 CVDAGGANYEVLVT
-668 DYTTLIT
+668 GVD
-675 NVPNLIADD
+675 NLTASDG
-684 KSVWEAAKI
+684 SVWEAAKI
-693 WDLTASGSPAIISD
+693 WDLTASGTPTIVST
-707 YICNPPANQP
+707 YICEPPATKP

>member
-1 MVIDTEIQPIN
+1 
-12 LSVMKQIK
+12 MKQIK

-65 LTTGNAVYWEANDAI
+65 LTTGNAVYWEANDTI
-80 SLFDPIGDNN
+80 SLFDPTGANN
-90 LFYTTESGPIVT
+90 QFSTTQSGPSVT
-102 FTGEATPAEGTYY
+102 FTGEAIPAEGTYY
-115 ALYPYDE
+115 ALYPYDA
-122 NAQIE
+122 NAQIK

-138 QDAREGSFAHGL
+138 QDAREGSFAQGL
-150 NPSIATADD
+150 NPSVATADAQH
-159 TNNLYFKNVCALVKF
+159 NLCFKNVCALVKF
-174 TLDGSITTTIT
+174 TLVENITTTIT

-228 LIAGKTYYFVTAPAT
+228 LIAGKNYYFVTAPAT
-243 LNKGLTLSLYDD
+243 LSNGITLTLYNSDGYI
-255 KGNVWKKEGTQ
+255 WKREGTQ
-266 SATLTASRILNLGIM
+266 SATFTASRILNLGTM
-281 QPENFIPAKGYEEI
+281 QPDEFEPEQGYEVI
-295 NGIYHIYNA
+295 DGTYHIYNA
-304 DGLKAWASDA
+304 KGLQAWASDT
-314 DVLNKNVILEKDI
+314 DVLNKSVILEKDI

-334 TPVGSDMNTG
+334 TPVGSNMNTG
-344 TGYAGDFNGNG
+344 TGYAGDFDGNG

-362 VESNA
+362 VESDA

-387 ANAQITATSGGA
+387 ANAQVTATSGAA

-419 STISG
+419 SQVAG
-424 IYAGAIVGNNS
+424 HYAGAIVGNNS

-442 ALDVTIHADKQGGQ
+442 ALDVEVSATHA
-456 AGGIAGVSHGKIE
+456 AGGIAGASYGKTE
-469 YCTVSGKSLITANA
+469 YCSVSGNSHITTTG
-483 SNSRAGG
+483 SSTRAGG
-490 IVGYTSEEGGV
+490 IIGTSSQEGGV

-543 VTHNTSET
+543 VTHNSSQP

-564 GDVVASYAAY
+564 GDVVASYSAY
-574 STIGRQDLTSEA
+574 STIGTEKLISEA

-592 YNYNGAASVYGCYST
+592 YNNNSSSNVYGCYST
-607 HVSLMGTTQGSES
+607 HVSLLGT
-620 GVGSIAGYNS
+620 VNNRGSIAGYTG
-630 GHIISC
+630 GHVTSC
-636 YAILPDNVKDISL
+636 YAILPDGVTGISL
-649 VGKYTLYTAPEH
+649 VGGGSFSSDH
-661 CVEAGNT
+661 CVDAGGANYEVLVT
-668 DYTTLIT
+668 GVD
-675 NVPNLIADD
+675 NLTASDG
-684 KSVWEAAKI
+684 SVWEAVKI
-693 WDLTASGSPAIISD
+693 WDLTASGTPTIVST
-707 YICNPPANQP
+707 YICEPPATKP

>member
-1 MVIDTEIQPIN
+1 
-12 LSVMKQIK
+12 MKQIK

-57 TDASTRTE
+57 TDASTRTI
-65 LTTGNAVYWEANDAI
+65 LTTDNAVHWEANDTI
-80 SLFDPIGDNN
+80 SLFDPKGDNN
-90 LFYTTESGPIVT
+90 RFYTTESGPSVT

-150 NPSIATADD
+150 NPSIATADA
-159 TNNLYFKNVCALVKF
+159 TNNLCFKNVCALVKF
-174 TLDGSITTTIT
+174 TLVENITTTIT

-205 SQENPIANVD
+205 TASTPIAMADTSFGQTV
-215 PEWAGI
+215 I
-221 EIALKGN
+221 ELNGP
-228 LIAGKTYYFVTAPAT
+228 LTPGTTYYFVTAPAT
-243 LNKGLTLSLYDD
+243 LSNGLTLSFYDN
-255 KGNVWKKEGTQ
+255 KGGVWKKPGN
-266 SATLTASRILNLGIM
+266 ATAILEAGRILNLGIM

-344 TGYAGDFNGNG
+344 TGYAGDFDGNG

-387 ANAQITATSGGA
+387 ANAQVTATSGAA

-419 STISG
+419 SQVAG
-424 IYAGAIVGNNS
+424 HYAGAIVGNNS

-442 ALDVTIHADKQGGQ
+442 ALDVEVSATHA
-456 AGGIAGVSHGKIE
+456 AGGIAGANYGKTE
-469 YCTVSGKSLITANA
+469 YCSVSGNSHITTTG
-483 SNSRAGG
+483 SSTRAGG
-490 IVGYTSEEGGV
+490 IVGISSQEGSV

-511 VDGATISGYWAGG
+511 VDGATISGIMAGG

-543 VTHNTSET
+543 VTHNSSEKST
-551 SSRLG
+551 RLG

-564 GDVVASYAAY
+564 GNIVASYSAY
-574 STIGRQDLTSEA
+574 STIGGQGLTSEA

-592 YNYNGAASVYGCYST
+592 FNYNTVANVYGCYST
-607 HVSLMGTTQGSES
+607 HVSLTGSVS
-620 GVGSIAGYNS
+620 GNDAGIGSIAGYTN
-630 GHIISC
+630 GNVTSC
-636 YAILPDNVKDISL
+636 YAILPEGVTNIEL
-649 VGKYTLYTAPEH
+649 VGKNSGTIKNCVNTNEPNYTIL
-661 CVEAGNT
+661 VN
-668 DYTTLIT
+668 
-675 NVPNLIADD
+675 NVSDLNDD
-684 KSVWEAAKI
+684 DGSVWKAIEI
-693 WDLTASGSPAIISD
+693 WEFNASGIAPTIDAN
-707 YICNPPANQP
+707 YIGESSATQP

>member
-1 MVIDTEIQPIN
+1 
-12 LSVMKQIK
+12 MKQIK

-90 LFYTTESGPIVT
+90 RFYTTESGPSVT

-115 ALYPYDE
+115 ALYPYDT

-205 SQENPIANVD
+205 TASTPIAMADTSFGQTV
-215 PEWAGI
+215 I
-221 EIALKGN
+221 ELNGP
-228 LIAGKTYYFVTAPAT
+228 LTPGTTYYLVTAPAT
-243 LNKGLTLSLYDD
+243 LSNGLTLSFYDN
-255 KGNVWKKEGTQ
+255 KGGVWKKPGN
-266 SATLTASRILNLGIM
+266 ATAILEAGRILNLGIM

-344 TGYAGDFNGNG
+344 TGYAGDFDGNG

-387 ANAQITATSGGA
+387 ANAQVTATSGAA

-419 STISG
+419 SQVAG
-424 IYAGAIVGNNS
+424 HYAGAIVGNNS

-442 ALDVTIHADKQGGQ
+442 ALDVEVSATHA
-456 AGGIAGVSHGKIE
+456 AGGIAGASYGKTE
-469 YCTVSGKSLITANA
+469 YCSVSGNSHITTTG
-483 SNSRAGG
+483 SSTRAGG
-490 IVGYTSEEGGV
+490 IIGTSSQEGGV

-531 GIVAQCIANRVT
+531 GIVAQCIAHKVI
-543 VTHNTSET
+543 VTHTSDEA
-551 SSRLG
+551 SFRLG

-564 GDVVASYAAY
+564 GNVVACYAAY
-574 STIGRQDLTSEA
+574 STVGGQGLTSEA

-592 YNYNGAASVYGCYST
+592 YNNNKNAYVYGCYST
-607 HVSLMGTTQGSES
+607 HVLILGSVNGDEA
-620 GVGSIAGYNS
+620 GIGSIAGYTS
-630 GHIISC
+630 GHVTSC
-636 YAILPDNVKDISL
+636 YAILPDEVTGIGL
-649 VGKYTLYTAPEH
+649 VGKGTSNIDH
-661 CVEAGNT
+661 CVEAGQSN
-668 DYTTLIT
+668 YRILIE
-675 NVPNLIADD
+675 NVSDLNDD
-684 KSVWEAAKI
+684 DGSVWKAAEI
-693 WDLTASGSPAIISD
+693 WQFNAGETAPDINAEYLGE
-707 YICNPPANQP
+707 NTAN

>member
-1 MVIDTEIQPIN
+1 
-12 LSVMKQIK
+12 MKQIK

-57 TDASTRTE
+57 TDASTRTI
-65 LTTGNAVYWEANDAI
+65 LTTDNAVHWEANDAI
-80 SLFDPIGDNN
+80 SLFDPTGANN
-90 LFYTTESGPIVT
+90 QFSTTQSGPIVT

-205 SQENPIANVD
+205 TASTPIAMADTSFGQTV
-215 PEWAGI
+215 I
-221 EIALKGN
+221 ELNGP
-228 LIAGKTYYFVTAPAT
+228 LTPGTTYYFVTAPAT
-243 LNKGLTLSLYDD
+243 LSNGLTLSFYDN
-255 KGNVWKKEGTQ
+255 KGGVWKKPGN
-266 SATLTASRILNLGIM
+266 ATAILEDGRILNLGIM

-304 DGLKAWASDA
+304 DGLKVWASNA
-314 DVLNKNVILEKDI
+314 DVLNKSVILEKDI
-327 DLTNVDW
+327 DLTGVKW
-334 TPVGSDMNTG
+334 TSVGSDMNTG

-372 FGGLAEKAKVHNVKF
+372 FGGLAAGGTVHDVKF
-387 ANAQITATSGGA
+387 ANAKVSSSNGA
-399 YAGVIAGSSMGKIES
+399 SYVGVVAGASLGKIED
-414 CNVRS
+414 CNVRNS
-419 STISG
+419 EVSG
-424 IYAGAIVGNNS
+424 NYAGAITGNNS
-435 VQVNGCN
+435 LQVNECN
-442 ALDVTIHADKQGGQ
+442 ALDVQVTATYA
-456 AGGIAGVSHGKIE
+456 AGGIAGVNYGKIE
-469 YCTVSGKSLITANA
+469 YCTLSGHSTIVANG
-483 SNSRAGG
+483 SSPRAGG
-490 IVGYTSEEGGV
+490 IVGETAEQSGV
-501 STSGRLLKCA
+501 TTSGRLLKCA
-511 VDGATISGYWAGG
+511 VDGAIISATWAGG

-531 GIVAQCIANRVT
+531 GIVAQCVANDVT
-543 VTHNTSET
+543 VIHQASNA
-551 SSRLG
+551 SSYLG

-564 GDVVASYAAY
+564 GDVVASYSAY
-574 STIGRQDLTSEA
+574 STIGTEKLISAA

-592 YNYNGAASVYGCYST
+592 YNNNSSSNVYGCYST
-607 HVSLMGTTQGSES
+607 HVSLLGTINDK
-620 GVGSIAGYNS
+620 GSIAGYTS
-630 GHIISC
+630 GHVTSC
-636 YAILPDNVKDISL
+636 YAVLPDDVTDVNL
-649 VGKYTLYTAPEH
+649 VGKSGTYAPDH
-661 CVEAGNT
+661 CVATGDINYSALT
-668 DYTTLIT
+668 D
-675 NVPNLIADD
+675 NVPNLTASDG
-684 KSVWEAAKI
+684 SVWEAAKI
-693 WDLTASGSPAIISD
+693 WDLTASGTPTIVST
-707 YICNPPANQP
+707 YICEPPATKP

>member
-1 MVIDTEIQPIN
+1 
-12 LSVMKQIK
+12 MKQIK

-65 LTTGNAVYWEANDAI
+65 LTTGNAVYWEANDTI
-80 SLFDPIGDNN
+80 SLFDPKGDNN
-90 LFYTTESGPIVT
+90 RFYTTESGPSVT
-102 FTGEATPAEGTYY
+102 FTGEATPADGTYY
-115 ALYPYDE
+115 ALYPYNT

-138 QDAREGSFAHGL
+138 QDAREGSFAQGL
-150 NPSIATADD
+150 NPSVATADA

-195 ALAGTLTIDA
+195 ALAGTVTIDA
-205 SQENPIANVD
+205 SQENPITNVD

-243 LNKGLTLSLYDD
+243 LSKGLTLSLYDD

-266 SATLTASRILNLGIM
+266 PATLTASRILNLGTM
-281 QPENFIPAKGYEEI
+281 RLDNFEPAQGYEVI
-295 NGIYHIYNA
+295 DGTYHIYNA
-304 DGLKAWASDA
+304 DGLKVWASNA
-314 DVLNKNVILEKDI
+314 DVLNKSVILEKDI
-327 DLTNVDW
+327 DLTGVEW

-344 TGYAGDFNGNG
+344 YAGEFNGNG

-362 VESNA
+362 VESDA

-387 ANAQITATSGGA
+387 ANAQVTATSGAA

-419 STISG
+419 SQVTG
-424 IYAGAIVGNNS
+424 HYAGAIVGNNS

-442 ALDVTIHADKQGGQ
+442 ALDIEVSATHA
-456 AGGIAGVSHGKIE
+456 AGGIAGANYGKTE
-469 YCTVSGKSLITANA
+469 YCSVSGNSHITTTG
-483 SNSRAGG
+483 SSTRAGG
-490 IVGYTSEEGGV
+490 IIGTSSQEGGV

-511 VDGATISGYWAGG
+511 VDGATISGTWAGG

-543 VTHNTSET
+543 VTHNTLEA

-564 GDVVASYAAY
+564 GNIVASYSAY
-574 STIGRQDLTSEA
+574 STIGGQGLTSEA

-592 YNYNGAASVYGCYST
+592 FNYNTVANVYGCYST
-607 HVSLMGTTQGSES
+607 HVSLTGSVS
-620 GVGSIAGYNS
+620 GNDAGIGSIAGYTN
-630 GHIISC
+630 GNVTSC
-636 YAILPDNVKDISL
+636 YAILPEGVTNIEL
-649 VGKYTLYTAPEH
+649 VGKNSGTIKNCVNTNEPNYTIL
-661 CVEAGNT
+661 VN
-668 DYTTLIT
+668 
-675 NVPNLIADD
+675 NVSDLNDD
-684 KSVWEAAKI
+684 DGSVWKAIEI
-693 WDLTASGSPAIISD
+693 WEFNASGIAPTIDAN
-707 YICNPPANQP
+707 YIGESSATQP

>member
-1 MVIDTEIQPIN
+1 
-12 LSVMKQIK
+12 MKQIK

-90 LFYTTESGPIVT
+90 RFYTTESGPSVT
-102 FTGEATPAEGTYY
+102 FTGKAAPVEGTYY
-115 ALYPYDE
+115 ALYPYDA
-122 NAQIE
+122 NAQIK

-138 QDAREGSFAHGL
+138 QDAREGSFAQGL
-150 NPSIATADD
+150 NPSVATADAQH
-159 TNNLYFKNVCALVKF
+159 NLCFKNVCALVKF
-174 TLDGSITTTIT
+174 TLVENITTTIT

-266 SATLTASRILNLGIM
+266 SATLTASRILNLGTM
-281 QPENFIPAKGYEEI
+281 RLDNFEPAQGYEVI
-295 NGIYHIYNA
+295 DGTYHIYNA
-304 DGLKAWASDA
+304 DGLKVWASNA
-314 DVLNKNVILEKDI
+314 DVLNKSVILEKDI
-327 DLTNVDW
+327 DLTGVEW

-344 TGYAGDFNGNG
+344 YAGEFNGNG

-362 VESNA
+362 VESDA

-387 ANAQITATSGGA
+387 ANAQVTATSGAA

-419 STISG
+419 SQVAG
-424 IYAGAIVGNNS
+424 HYAGAIVGNNS

-442 ALDVTIHADKQGGQ
+442 ALDVQVTATYA
-456 AGGIAGVSHGKIE
+456 AGGIAGVNYGKIE
-469 YCTVSGKSLITANA
+469 YCTLSGHSTIVANG
-483 SNSRAGG
+483 SSPRAGG
-490 IVGYTSEEGGV
+490 IVGETAEQSGV
-501 STSGRLLKCA
+501 TTSGRLLKCA
-511 VDGATISGYWAGG
+511 VDGAIISATWAGG

-531 GIVAQCIANRVT
+531 GIVAQCVANDVT
-543 VTHNTSET
+543 VIHQASNA
-551 SSRLG
+551 SSYLG

-564 GDVVASYAAY
+564 GDVVASYSAY
-574 STIGRQDLTSEA
+574 STIGTEKLISAA

-592 YNYNGAASVYGCYST
+592 YNNNSSSNVYGCYST
-607 HVSLMGTTQGSES
+607 HVSLLGT
-620 GVGSIAGYNS
+620 VNNRGSIAGYTG
-630 GHIISC
+630 GHVTSC
-636 YAILPDNVKDISL
+636 YAILPDGVTGISL
-649 VGKYTLYTAPEH
+649 VGGGSFSSDH
-661 CVEAGNT
+661 CVDAGGANYEVLVT
-668 DYTTLIT
+668 GVD
-675 NVPNLIADD
+675 NLTASDG
-684 KSVWEAAKI
+684 SVWEAAKI
-693 WDLTASGSPAIISD
+693 WDLTASGTPTIVST
-707 YICNPPANQP
+707 YICEPPATKP

>member
-57 TDASTRTE
+57 TDVSTRTI
-65 LTTGNAVYWEANDAI
+65 LTTDNAVHWEANDAI
-80 SLFDPIGDNN
+80 SLFDPTGANN
-90 LFYTTESGPIVT
+90 QFSTTQSGPIVT

-115 ALYPYDE
+115 ALYPYDA
-122 NAQIE
+122 NAQIG

-138 QDAREGSFAHGL
+138 QMAREGSFAQGL
-150 NPSIATADD
+150 NPSVATADA

-174 TLDGSITTTIT
+174 TLDGSSTTTIT

-205 SQENPIANVD
+205 TASTPIAMADTSFGQTV
-215 PEWAGI
+215 I
-221 EIALKGN
+221 ELNGP
-228 LIAGKTYYFVTAPAT
+228 LTPGTTYYFVTAPAT
-243 LNKGLTLSLYDD
+243 LSNGLTLSFYDN
-255 KGNVWKKEGTQ
+255 KGGVWKKPGN
-266 SATLTASRILNLGIM
+266 ATAILEAGRILNLGIM

-327 DLTNVDW
+327 DLTGVKW
-334 TPVGSDMNTG
+334 TPVGSDKN
-344 TGYAGDFNGNG
+344 TGYAGEFNGNG
-355 KFIYNLV
+355 KFIYNLTINST
-362 VESNA
+362 E

-372 FGGLAEKAKVHNVKF
+372 FGGLAAGGTVHDVKF
-387 ANAQITATSGGA
+387 ANAQVTANSGGA

-419 STISG
+419 SQVTG
-424 IYAGAIVGNNS
+424 HYAGAIVGNNS

-442 ALDVTIHADKQGGQ
+442 ALDIEVSATHA
-456 AGGIAGVSHGKIE
+456 AGGIAGANYGKTE
-469 YCTVSGKSLITANA
+469 YCSVSGNSHITTTG
-483 SNSRAGG
+483 SSTRAGG
-490 IVGYTSEEGGV
+490 IIGTSSQEGGV

-511 VDGATISGYWAGG
+511 VDGATISGTWAGG
-524 IAGENSF
+524 IAGDNSF
-531 GIVAQCIANRVT
+531 GIVAQCIAHKVI
-543 VTHNTSET
+543 VTHTSDEA
-551 SSRLG
+551 SFRLG

-564 GDVVASYAAY
+564 GNVVACYAAY
-574 STIGRQDLTSEA
+574 STVGGRGLTSEA

-592 YNYNGAASVYGCYST
+592 YNNNKNAYVYGCYST
-607 HVSLMGTTQGSES
+607 HVLILGSVNGDEA
-620 GVGSIAGYNS
+620 GIGSIAGYTN
-630 GHIISC
+630 GHVTSC
-636 YAILPDNVKDISL
+636 YAILPDEVTGIGL
-649 VGKYTLYTAPEH
+649 VGKGTSNIDH
-661 CVEAGNT
+661 CVEAGQSN
-668 DYTTLIT
+668 YRILIE
-675 NVPNLIADD
+675 NVSDLNDD
-684 KSVWEAAKI
+684 DGSVWKAAEI
-693 WDLTASGSPAIISD
+693 WQFNAGETAPAINAE
-707 YICNPPANQP
+707 YIGENTAN

>member
-1 MVIDTEIQPIN
+1 
-12 LSVMKQIK
+12 MKQITT
-20 AILYLAVLTAM
+20 ILYLAVLTAM

-65 LTTGNAVYWEANDAI
+65 LTTDNAVHWEANDAI
-80 SLFDPIGDNN
+80 SLFDPKGDNN
-90 LFYTTESGPIVT
+90 RFYTTESGPSVT
-102 FTGEATPAEGTYY
+102 FTGEATPADGTYY
-115 ALYPYDE
+115 ALYPYDA

-138 QDAREGSFAHGL
+138 QDAREGSFAQGL
-150 NPSIATADD
+150 NPSVATADA
-159 TNNLYFKNVCALVKF
+159 TNSLYFKNVCALVKF
-174 TLDGSITTTIT
+174 TLAESATTTIT

-195 ALAGTLTIDA
+195 ALAGALTIDA
-205 SQENPIANVD
+205 AVSTPIAMADTNFGQTV
-215 PEWAGI
+215 I
-221 EIALKGN
+221 ELNGS
-228 LIAGKTYYFVTAPAT
+228 LTPGSTYYFVTAPIS
-243 LNKGLTLSLYDD
+243 LSKGLTLSLYDD
-255 KGNVWKKEGTQ
+255 KGNVWKKQ
-266 SATLTASRILNLGIM
+266 STTNATLKASHILNLGLI
-281 QPENFIPAKGYEEI
+281 IPGKFEPTQGYEMI
-295 NGIYHIYNA
+295 DDIYHIYNA
-304 DGLKAWASDA
+304 DGLKAWASNT
-314 DVLNKNVILEKDI
+314 DVLNKDVILEKDI
-327 DLTNVDW
+327 DLTGVEW

-344 TGYAGDFNGNG
+344 YAGEFNGNG
-355 KFIYNLV
+355 KFIYNLTINST
-362 VESNA
+362 E

-372 FGGLAEKAKVHNVKF
+372 FGGGLAAGGTVHDVKF
-387 ANAQITATSGGA
+387 ANAQVTANSGGA
-399 YAGVIAGSSMGKIES
+399 YAGVIAGASLGRIDN
-414 CNVRS
+414 CNVRNS
-419 STISG
+419 NVSG

-442 ALDVTIHADKQGGQ
+442 ALNVTIHADKQGGQ

-469 YCTVSGKSLITANA
+469 YCTVSGQSFITANA

-490 IVGYTSEEGGV
+490 IAGYTSEEGSV

-511 VDGATISGYWAGG
+511 VDGATISGTWAGG

-543 VTHNTSET
+543 VTHNSSEAST
-551 SSRLG
+551 RLG

-564 GDVVASYAAY
+564 GNIVASYSAY

-592 YNYNGAASVYGCYST
+592 YNYNGAASVYGCYAT
-607 HVSLMGTTQGSES
+607 HVSLMGTTQGNES

-693 WDLTASGSPAIISD
+693 WDLTASGSPAIVSD

>member
-1 MVIDTEIQPIN
+1 
-12 LSVMKQIK
+12 MKQIK

-90 LFYTTESGPIVT
+90 RFYTTESGPSVT
-102 FTGEATPAEGTYY
+102 FTGKAAPVEGTYY
-115 ALYPYDE
+115 ALYPYDA
-122 NAQIE
+122 NAQIK

-138 QDAREGSFAHGL
+138 QDAREGSFAQGL
-150 NPSIATADD
+150 NPSVATADAQH
-159 TNNLYFKNVCALVKF
+159 NLCFKNVCALVKF
-174 TLDGSITTTIT
+174 TLVENITTTIT

-205 SQENPIANVD
+205 TASTPIAMADTSFGQTV
-215 PEWAGI
+215 I
-221 EIALKGN
+221 ELNGP
-228 LIAGKTYYFVTAPAT
+228 LTPGTTYYFVTAPAT
-243 LNKGLTLSLYDD
+243 LSNGLTLSFYDN
-255 KGNVWKKEGTQ
+255 KGGVWKKPGN
-266 SATLTASRILNLGIM
+266 ATAILEAGRILNLGIM

-304 DGLKAWASDA
+304 DGLKAWASNA
-314 DVLNKNVILEKDI
+314 DVLNKSVILEKDI
-327 DLTNVDW
+327 DLTGVEW

-344 TGYAGDFNGNG
+344 YAGEFNGNG

-362 VESNA
+362 VESDT

-387 ANAQITATSGGA
+387 ANAQVTATSGAA

-419 STISG
+419 SQVAG
-424 IYAGAIVGNNS
+424 HYAGAIVGNNS

-442 ALDVTIHADKQGGQ
+442 ALDVQVTATYA
-456 AGGIAGVSHGKIE
+456 AGGIAGVNYGKIE
-469 YCTVSGKSLITANA
+469 YCTLSGHSTIVANG
-483 SNSRAGG
+483 SSPRAGG
-490 IVGYTSEEGGV
+490 IVGETAEQSGV
-501 STSGRLLKCA
+501 TTSGRLLKCA
-511 VDGATISGYWAGG
+511 VDGAIISATWAGG

-531 GIVAQCIANRVT
+531 GIVAQCVANDVT
-543 VTHNTSET
+543 VIHQASNA
-551 SSRLG
+551 SSYLG

-564 GDVVASYAAY
+564 GDVVASYSAY
-574 STIGRQDLTSEA
+574 STIGTEKLISAA

-592 YNYNGAASVYGCYST
+592 YNNNSSSNVYGCYST
-607 HVSLMGTTQGSES
+607 HVSLLGTINDK
-620 GVGSIAGYNS
+620 GSIAGYTS
-630 GHIISC
+630 GHVTSC
-636 YAILPDNVKDISL
+636 YAVLPDDVTDVNL
-649 VGKYTLYTAPEH
+649 VGKSDTYAPDH
-661 CVEAGNT
+661 CVATGDINYSALT
-668 DYTTLIT
+668 D
-675 NVPNLIADD
+675 NVPNLTASDG
-684 KSVWEAAKI
+684 SVWEAAKI
-693 WDLTASGSPAIISD
+693 WDLTASGTPTIVST
-707 YICNPPANQP
+707 YICEPPATKP